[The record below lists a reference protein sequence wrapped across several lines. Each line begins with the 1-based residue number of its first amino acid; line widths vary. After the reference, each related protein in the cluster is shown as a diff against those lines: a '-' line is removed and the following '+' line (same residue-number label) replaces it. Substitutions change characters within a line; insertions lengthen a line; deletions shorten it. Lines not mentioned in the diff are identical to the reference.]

1 MEDHNVEVTDFDGES
16 SSSSANRPEVGG
28 SCRRR
33 KAKPKAATSRKE
45 RRRTQ
50 NINAAFDDLR
60 KHIPNVPSDTKLSKI
75 KTLKLAMSYIHHLEN
90 QLEDEAQ
97 GQEIVTPPEES
108 HRKTDNNETDSNDS
122 SSFDQVDSPKV
133 NNRKT
138 C

>member
-1 MEDHNVEVTDFDGES
+1 MEDHNVQGAVVDGES
-16 SSSSANRPEVGG
+16 SSTVNRREVGG
-28 SCRRR
+28 GCRRR

-97 GQEIVTPPEES
+97 GQEIITPAEES
-108 HRKTDNNETDSNDS
+108 RRKTDNNETDSNDS

-138 C
+138 S

>member
-1 MEDHNVEVTDFDGES
+1 MEDVNVQRIELEEES
-16 SSSSANRPEVGG
+16 CSPANRPEVSGG
-28 SCRRR
+28 YRRR
-33 KAKPKAATSRKE
+33 KAKPKTASSRKE

-90 QLEDEAQ
+90 QLESETL
-97 GQEIVTPPEES
+97 GQEIATPPEES
-108 HRKTDNNETDSNDS
+108 RRRTDNNETDSNDS
-122 SSFDQVDSPKV
+122 SSNDQVDSPKV

-138 C
+138 S